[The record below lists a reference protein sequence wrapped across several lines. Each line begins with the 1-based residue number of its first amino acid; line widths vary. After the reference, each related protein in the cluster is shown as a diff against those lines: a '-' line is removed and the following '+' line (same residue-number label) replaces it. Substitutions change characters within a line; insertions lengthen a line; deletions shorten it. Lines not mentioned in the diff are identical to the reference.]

1 MMTKNTTNS
10 TRQIVLAAMFLALCM
25 VLPFITGQIPAIGQ
39 ALSPMHIPVLI
50 AGFVCGPLWAAV
62 IGFIAPLLRFALFGM
77 PPIMPTGIAMAFELC
92 TYGLVSGLV
101 YRALAKN
108 TANVYVTLIVAMLCG
123 RVVWGIV
130 RYILA
135 TTSGN
140 AFTFAAFIAGA
151 FTGAIPGIILHLI
164 LIPVV
169 VIALRKAK
177 FID

>member
-123 RVVWGIV
+123 RVVWGIA
-130 RYILA
+130 RYIMA

-151 FTGAIPGIILHLI
+151 FTTAIPGIILHLI